1 MTHLRAFVNSI
12 VRWSLFRRTLLWCG
26 CTTLVLEFDPLLGW
40 RWHRSTGI
48 GFVGH
53 RSNLGVISSAHFFI
67 LWQLPHT
74 LMIRFVAHLLFHS
87 ILMATGMELQ
97 NVMIYLLLC
106 YSSQRPQHNKWIS
119 LMWFSWS
126 HTTDFNSDVV
136 VVVLFLYEFYLQLL
150 CEVEQMHCRRES
162 SNGSLVLLLA
172 YEVMCAFL
180 GLCRGHLYSHE
191 EFIHIYI
198 IIQLETCL
206 SSFVIDITKRR

>member
-1 MTHLRAFVNSI
+1 MTHLRVFVIRI
-12 VRWSLFRRTLLWCG
+12 VRWSLFRRTLLCCG

-53 RSNLGVISSAHFFI
+53 RSYLGVISSAHFFI

-97 NVMIYLLLC
+97 NVMMYLLLC

-150 CEVEQMHCRRES
+150 CEVEQMHCRGEEI
-162 SNGSLVLLLA
+162 LLTDL
-172 YEVMCAFL
+172 
-180 GLCRGHLYSHE
+180 
-191 EFIHIYI
+191 
-198 IIQLETCL
+198 
-206 SSFVIDITKRR
+206 